1 MKLDTYLFFNENMN
15 SFIWKY
21 PDTVLNTSMP
31 RLSDTTNQNK
41 ALFKSKTNIGSM
53 KVAQENIRL
62 FSLDSISIGIS
73 QFIDNLDIDLNDFHL
88 YNNCNHTLF
97 IALF

>member
-1 MKLDTYLFFNENMN
+1 MKNMD

-21 PDTVLNTSMP
+21 PDSNKYFNAQ
-31 RLSDTTNQNK
+31 TNQNK
-41 ALFKSKTNIGSM
+41 ALFKPKTNIGSM

-97 IALF
+97 ITLF